1 MNRAMPFSIH
11 LNGIASIF
19 HERRMIQPPTD
30 DAREL
35 AGLIGVLDLP
45 TYSLGRQNKH
55 LHLWHDFCMGQSGLE
70 EVTGLPCS
78 LVDLLASP
86 MDDDIEERL
95 LQWPGE
101 PSEPV
106 MSKIWEATQ
115 YAGLILVREYRT
127 VHGLPLNPETQSSA
141 FAVEHVLTLLQDLRA
156 GMDVSAFGTTQAFL
170 FPLVAAASQ
179 PKALTAENRA
189 FIKECIVT
197 LADGS
202 LSNYPYYEAA
212 VIVIERLWAS
222 DGTRSLDHI
231 TRELNFELGL
241 F

>member
-19 HERRMIQPPTD
+19 HERHIAQPPTD

-35 AGLIGVLDLP
+35 AMLIGVLDLP
-45 TYSLGRQNKH
+45 VYSLGRQTKH
-55 LHLWHDFCMGQSGLE
+55 LNVWHDYCMGQSGLE

-101 PSEPV
+101 PNHPV
-106 MSKIWEATQ
+106 MCKIWEATQ
-115 YAGLILVREYRT
+115 YAGLILAREYRT
-127 VHGLPLNPETQSSA
+127 IHGFPLNIETQSTSST
-141 FAVEHVLTLLQDLRA
+141 VRCVLTLIHELRM
-156 GMDVSAFGTTQAFL
+156 GMNTRAFGSTQAF
-170 FPLVAAASQ
+170 FMPLVAAASQ
-179 PKALTAENRA
+179 PKSLTADDRA
-189 FIKECIVT
+189 FIRECLFT
-197 LADGS
+197 LADGT
-202 LSNYPYYEAA
+202 LSDYPYYEAA
-212 VIVIERLWAS
+212 SIVLERLWAS
-222 DGTRSLDHI
+222 DGTPSLDHI